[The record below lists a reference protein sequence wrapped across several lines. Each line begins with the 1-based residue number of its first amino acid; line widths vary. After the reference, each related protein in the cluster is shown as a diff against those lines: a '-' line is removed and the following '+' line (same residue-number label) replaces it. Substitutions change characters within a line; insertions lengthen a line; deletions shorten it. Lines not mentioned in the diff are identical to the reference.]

1 MKQKKLRSC
10 LRPVIIDLN
19 NLRTRKKPVSRSGKT
34 LKTKAAVLG
43 LVLILPAL
51 QLAMYSS
58 QSSAL
63 SETAAHSQFSS
74 TVSGAPAYTA
84 EWNVTEMGTTGAR
97 GASQLTFLDQ
107 QMFVFNVPHEW
118 VPYDTNHHYWNEH
131 SFGSTVPSNAIM
143 ALCMLK
149 LAGVGSPYGGSDISF
164 CTQDPQVKQ
173 PLGWYFGQETVPG
186 STTYSMGAD
195 SIWFDGTVF
204 AYVAI
209 KNGMVWACNPGNV
222 CGVDVY
228 VVGYI
233 TEVTDVRGFYFDFA
247 TQDHAVVSGSAA
259 TTWTDIS
266 VTSILLSHSGCNL
279 IGLYIALDSPT
290 TEFDVSFRAKGKTGD
305 GMVYET
311 CTNDPGTH
319 LIGLIPASD
328 AGFQYR
334 ASSDAS
340 ISIYVEGFIF
350 GCPLASGDK
359 FVYQVQSKLPS
370 VEQAW
375 TTSPSYANAKAIMC
389 GFGQSPEMGQFMVRG
404 SGASNV
410 QIWYKKNSCGCFYI
424 LTPLGGNHA
433 FEYWT
438 NPWGDSSGRRIYV
451 GSMVLLASPMA
462 L

>member
-1 MKQKKLRSC
+1 
-10 LRPVIIDLN
+10 VIIELN
-19 NLRTRKKPVSRSGKT
+19 NLKTRKKFVSRSGKT
-34 LKTKAAVLG
+34 LKTKTAVLG
-43 LVLILPAL
+43 LMLVLPASVF
-51 QLAMYSS
+51 ATMYSS

-63 SETAAHSQFSS
+63 SETAANSQASS
-74 TVSGAPAYTA
+74 TVSSAPAYTA

-107 QMFVFNVPHEW
+107 QVFAFNVPHEW
-118 VPYDTNHHYWNEH
+118 VPSDTNHHYWNEY

-149 LAGVGSPYGGSDISF
+149 LTGVGSPYGGSDISF

-173 PLGWYFGQETVPG
+173 PLGLYFGQETVPG

-228 VVGYI
+228 IVGYI
-233 TEVTDVRGFYFDFA
+233 TEATDVRGFYFDFA
-247 TQDHAVVSGSAA
+247 TQDYSVVSGSAA

-266 VTSILLSHSGCNL
+266 VTSILPSHSSYNL

-290 TEFDVSFRAKGKTGD
+290 TEVDVSFRAKDKTGD
-305 GMVYET
+305 GIVYET
-311 CTNDPGTH
+311 CTKDPGTH

-328 AGFQYR
+328 TGFQYR
-334 ASSDAS
+334 ASSGAS

-350 GCPLASGDK
+350 SCPLANGDK
-359 FVYQVQSKLPS
+359 FVYQLQSKLPS
-370 VEQAW
+370 AVQAW

-389 GFGQSPEMGQFMVRG
+389 GFGQSPEMGQFVVRG
-404 SGASNV
+404 SGASNT

-424 LTPLGGNHA
+424 LTPLSGNHA

-451 GSMVLLASPMA
+451 ASMVLLSSPIA